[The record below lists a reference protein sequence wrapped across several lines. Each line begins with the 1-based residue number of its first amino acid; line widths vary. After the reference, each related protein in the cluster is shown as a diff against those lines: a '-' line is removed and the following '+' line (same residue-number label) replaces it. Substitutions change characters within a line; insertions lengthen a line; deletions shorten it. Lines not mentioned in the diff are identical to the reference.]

1 MKTKPII
8 KTIFHRATVLPGARR
23 VAAVLAVMMMTV
35 VQTAWADNPTW
46 LKSEDTWDATTKT
59 LTVNSNSSNH
69 VYENNTEIKHLVV
82 SSDVIWL
89 SDYAFSGCTSLET
102 VSYEPNSEDNKF
114 IDEGVFKGCSSLTS
128 IILPEKLHSI
138 GKEAFKGCIGLT
150 SITLP
155 TGLGIIGISAFEGCT
170 GLTSITLPYTIFYA
184 PEKDAFKDCTN
195 LVTVIDMCQ
204 LVNSEEYKYSISG
217 TFGNVNSS
225 CHFYVRNRYRVSDY
239 NTYSSIITVVSGVYT
254 SCGAIATTT
263 VEPFFTFNGMNYY
276 PQGTEFTISNSGPPA
291 GYCGEC
297 QGYSVDGATLN
308 GTTLTLSTND
318 VSVNALFE
326 LEVYNLTF
334 DLDGG
339 YWKNNVNP
347 NMTYTVENFT
357 MDTSLDVFPTPSKDN
372 YIFIGWT
379 GPGYTEP
386 TKDGIIPKGAT
397 GDRKYTAHWQPEP
410 YTITY
415 DLDGGTLPSGVTNP
429 ITYNYETETFTLN
442 NPTREGYYFF
452 GWTGS
457 NGNTAQKT
465 VAIANG
471 SYGPKSYTA
480 RWAYLLTDITDA
492 NVSEI
497 AGKLVA
503 LQRTFTKGKPMTICL
518 PFVPDALLD
527 EGSMWEFTGIS
538 ADHKAVM
545 SQLTSGLQ
553 ANKPYIFIP
562 ASSFEGTIWRIAVST
577 IDLDPKT
584 VDTDAGFTFHGT
596 YTNKHWDADDPL
608 VTGGKIY
615 GFMAEDN
622 DGQTLGQFVKAR
634 RATNLRA
641 FSCYLEYDGN
651 LTDTNP
657 SSQARTRGD
666 DELPDVIDIVWRSAG
681 DETGI
686 DSMENGRWIMD
697 HKAGAGWYSLDGRRL
712 SGRPSA
718 KGIYIH
724 EGKKIVIK

>member
-1 MKTKPII
+1 MKTK
-8 KTIFHRATVLPGARR
+8 TVTSKSMAKW
-23 VAAVLAVMMMTV
+23 AVLMLMALAVTLP
-35 VQTAWADNPTW
+35 AGADNPTW
-46 LKSEDTWDATTKT
+46 LKSGDTWDATTKT

-82 SSDVIWL
+82 SSDVTWL

-128 IILPEKLHSI
+128 IILPEKLYNI
-138 GKEAFKGCIGLT
+138 GKEAFKGCTSLT

-155 TGLGIIGISAFEGCT
+155 TGLDNIGISAFEGCT
-170 GLTSITLPYTIFYA
+170 GLTSITLPYTLVYA
-184 PEKDAFKDCTN
+184 PGKDAFKDCTK

-204 LVNSEEYKYSISG
+204 RVYYDEHKYSISD

-263 VEPFFTFNGMNYY
+263 VEPFFTINGMNYY

-318 VSVNALFE
+318 VSVKALFQ

-339 YWKNNVNP
+339 YWENNVNP
-347 NMTYTVENFT
+347 NMTYTVEVFT
-357 MDTSLDVFPTPSKDN
+357 MDTSLKDFPTPSKDN

-415 DLDGGTLPSGVTNP
+415 NLNGGSLPEGLTNP
-429 ITYNYETETFTLN
+429 ATYTIETETFTLN
-442 NPTREGYYFF
+442 NPTREGYYFL
-452 GWTGS
+452 GWTD
-457 NGNTAQKT
+457 GNSSTLQRT
-465 VAIANG
+465 VTITKG
-471 SYGPKSYTA
+471 TKDDKSYTA

-518 PFVPDALLD
+518 PFAPDALLD

-538 ADHKAVM
+538 ADKAVM
-545 SQLTSGLQ
+545 TQRTSGLQ

-562 ASSFEGTIWRIAVST
+562 ESSFEGTVWGTAASS

-584 VDTDAGFTFHGT
+584 VDATVGFTFHGT
-596 YTNKHWDADDPL
+596 YTQKRWEETDPE
-608 VTGGKIY
+608 VVNGTIY
-615 GFMAEDN
+615 GFMVEDN
-622 DGQTLGQFVKAR
+622 DGQQLGQFVRAR

-641 FSCYLEYDGN
+641 FSCYLEYNGEALN
-651 LTDTNP
+651 GIL
-657 SSQARTRGD
+657 STRGEED
-666 DELPDVIDIVWRSAG
+666 LPDVIGIMWLSANG
-681 DETGI
+681 DATGI
-686 DSMENGRWIMD
+686 EINNCELISNNRW
-697 HKAGAGWYSLDGRRL
+697 YTLDGRRL
-712 SGRPSA
+712 SGKPTK
-718 KGIYIH
+718 KGLYIQYCR
-724 EGKKIVIK
+724 KVVIK

>member
-1 MKTKPII
+1 MKLKI
-8 KTIFHRATVLPGARR
+8 KLLQRR
-23 VAAVLAVMMMTV
+23 IHIAIVMLMMTA
-35 VQTAWADNPTW
+35 QTAWADDPTW
-46 LKSEDTWDATTKT
+46 LKSGDTWDATTKT

-82 SSDVIWL
+82 SSDVTWL

-102 VSYEPNSEDNKF
+102 VSYEPNSEDLKY

-128 IILPEKLHSI
+128 IILPEKLHMI
-138 GKEAFKGCIGLT
+138 GIEAFKGCTSLT

-155 TGLGIIGISAFEGCT
+155 TGLDNIGISAFEGCT
-170 GLTSITLPYTIFYA
+170 GLTSITLPYTLVYA
-184 PEKDAFKDCTN
+184 PGKDAFKDCTK

-204 LVNSEEYKYSISG
+204 RVYYDEHKYSISD

-225 CHFYVRNRYRVSDY
+225 CHFYVRNRYRVRDY

-263 VEPFFTFNGMNYY
+263 VEPFFTINGMNYY

-297 QGYSVDGATLN
+297 QGYSVNGATLN

-318 VSVNALFE
+318 VSVKALFE

-357 MDTSLDVFPTPSKDN
+357 MDTSLKDFPTPSKDN

-415 DLDGGTLPSGVTNP
+415 NLNGGSLPEGLTNP
-429 ITYNYETETFTLN
+429 ATYTIETETFTLN
-442 NPTREGYYFF
+442 NPTREGYYFL
-452 GWTGS
+452 GWTD
-457 NGNTAQKT
+457 GNSSTLQRT
-465 VAIANG
+465 VTITKG
-471 SYGPKSYTA
+471 TKDDKSYTA

-518 PFVPDALLD
+518 PFAPDALLV

-538 ADHKAVM
+538 ADKAVM
-545 SQLTSGLQ
+545 TQRTSGLQ

-562 ASSFEGTIWRIAVST
+562 ESSFEGTVWGTAASS

-584 VDTDAGFTFHGT
+584 VDATAGFTFHGT
-596 YTNKHWDADDPL
+596 YTQKRWEETDPE
-608 VTGGKIY
+608 VVNGTIY
-615 GFMAEDN
+615 GFMVEDN
-622 DGQTLGQFVKAR
+622 DGQQLGQFVRAR

-641 FSCYLEYDGN
+641 FSCYLEYNGEALN
-651 LTDTNP
+651 GIL
-657 SSQARTRGD
+657 STRGEED
-666 DELPDVIDIVWRSAG
+666 LPDVIDITWLSADG
-681 DETGI
+681 DATGI
-686 DSMENGRWIMD
+686 EINNCELISNNRW
-697 HKAGAGWYSLDGRRL
+697 YTLDGRRL
-712 SGRPSA
+712 SGKPTK
-718 KGIYIH
+718 KGLYIQNCR
-724 EGKKIVIK
+724 KVVIK

>member
-1 MKTKPII
+1 M
-8 KTIFHRATVLPGARR
+8 
-23 VAAVLAVMMMTV
+23 
-35 VQTAWADNPTW
+35 
-46 LKSEDTWDATTKT
+46 
-59 LTVNSNSSNH
+59 
-69 VYENNTEIKHLVV
+69 
-82 SSDVIWL
+82 
-89 SDYAFSGCTSLET
+89 
-102 VSYEPNSEDNKF
+102 
-114 IDEGVFKGCSSLTS
+114 
-128 IILPEKLHSI
+128 I
-138 GKEAFKGCIGLT
+138 GIEAFKGCTSLT

-155 TGLGIIGISAFEGCT
+155 TGLDNIGISAFEGCT
-170 GLTSITLPYTIFYA
+170 GLTSITLPYTLVDA
-184 PEKDAFKDCTN
+184 PKEDAFKGCTK

-204 LVNSEEYKYSISG
+204 RVYYDEHKYSISD

-263 VEPFFTFNGMNYY
+263 VEPFFTINGMNYY

-318 VSVNALFE
+318 VSVKALFE

-347 NMTYTVENFT
+347 NMTYTVEVFT
-357 MDTSLDVFPTPSKDN
+357 MDTSLKYFPTPSKDN

-415 DLDGGTLPSGVTNP
+415 NLNGGSLPEGLTNP
-429 ITYNYETETFTLN
+429 ATYTIETETFTLN
-442 NPTREGYYFF
+442 NPTREGYYFL
-452 GWTGS
+452 GWTD
-457 NGNTAQKT
+457 GNSSTLQRT
-465 VAIANG
+465 VTITKG
-471 SYGPKSYTA
+471 TKDDKSYTTY
-480 RWAYLLTDITDA
+480 WAYLLTDITDA

-518 PFVPDALLD
+518 PFAPDALLD

-538 ADHKAVM
+538 ADKAVM
-545 SQLTSGLQ
+545 TQRTSGLQ

-562 ASSFEGTIWRIAVST
+562 ESSFEGTVWGTAASS

-584 VDTDAGFTFHGT
+584 VDATAGFTFHGT
-596 YTNKHWDADDPL
+596 YTQKRWEETDPE
-608 VTGGKIY
+608 VVNGTIY
-615 GFMAEDN
+615 GFMVEDN
-622 DGQTLGQFVKAR
+622 DGQQLGQFVRAR

-641 FSCYLEYDGN
+641 FSCYLEYNGEALN
-651 LTDTNP
+651 GIL
-657 SSQARTRGD
+657 STRGEED
-666 DELPDVIDIVWRSAG
+666 LPDVIGIMWLSADG
-681 DETGI
+681 DATGI
-686 DSMENGRWIMD
+686 EINNCELISNNRW
-697 HKAGAGWYSLDGRRL
+697 YTLDGRRL
-712 SGRPSA
+712 SGKPTK
-718 KGIYIH
+718 KGLYIQNCR
-724 EGKKIVIK
+724 KVVIK

>member
-1 MKTKPII
+1 MKTK
-8 KTIFHRATVLPGARR
+8 TVTSKSMAKW
-23 VAAVLAVMMMTV
+23 AVLMLMALAVTLP
-35 VQTAWADNPTW
+35 AGADNPTW
-46 LKSEDTWDATTKT
+46 LKSGDTWDATTKT

-82 SSDVIWL
+82 SSGVTWL
-89 SDYAFSGCTSLET
+89 SDYAFSGCTSLKT
-102 VSYEPNSEDNKF
+102 VSYEPNSEDLKY

-128 IILPEKLHSI
+128 IILPEKLYNI
-138 GKEAFKGCIGLT
+138 GKEAFKGCTSLT

-155 TGLGIIGISAFEGCT
+155 TGLDNIGISAFEGCT
-170 GLTSITLPYTIFYA
+170 GLTSITLPNTLVYA
-184 PEKDAFKDCTN
+184 PGKDAFKDCTK

-204 LVNSEEYKYSISG
+204 RVYYDEHKYSISG

-239 NTYSSIITVVSGVYT
+239 KTYSSIITVVSGVYT

-263 VEPFFTFNGMNYY
+263 VEPFFTINGMNYY

-318 VSVNALFE
+318 VSVKALFE

-357 MDTSLDVFPTPSKDN
+357 MDTSLKDFPTPSKDN

-415 DLDGGTLPSGVTNP
+415 NLNGGSLPEGLTNP
-429 ITYNYETETFTLN
+429 ATYTIETETFTLN
-442 NPTREGYYFF
+442 NPTREGYYFL
-452 GWTGS
+452 GWTD
-457 NGNTAQKT
+457 GNSSTLQRT
-465 VAIANG
+465 VTITKG
-471 SYGPKSYTA
+471 TKDDKSYTTY
-480 RWAYLLTDITDA
+480 WAYLLTDITDA

-497 AGKLVA
+497 ADKPVA
-503 LQRTFTKGKPMTICL
+503 LQRTFTKEKPSTICL
-518 PFVPDALLD
+518 PFAPDALLV

-538 ADHKAVM
+538 ADKAVM
-545 SQLTSGLQ
+545 TQRTSGLQ

-562 ASSFEGTIWRIAVST
+562 ESSFEGTVWGTAASS

-584 VDTDAGFTFHGT
+584 VDATAGFTFHGT
-596 YTNKHWDADDPL
+596 YTQKRWEETDPE
-608 VTGGKIY
+608 VVNGTIY
-615 GFMAEDN
+615 GFMVEDN
-622 DGQTLGQFVKAR
+622 DGQQLGQFVRAR

-641 FSCYLEYDGN
+641 FSCYLEYNGEALN
-651 LTDTNP
+651 GIL
-657 SSQARTRGD
+657 STRGEED
-666 DELPDVIDIVWRSAG
+666 LPDVIGIMWLSADG
-681 DETGI
+681 DATGI
-686 DSMENGRWIMD
+686 EINNCELISNNRW
-697 HKAGAGWYSLDGRRL
+697 YTLDGRRL
-712 SGRPSA
+712 SGKPTK
-718 KGIYIH
+718 KGLYIQNCR
-724 EGKKIVIK
+724 KVVIK

>member
-1 MKTKPII
+1 MKTK
-8 KTIFHRATVLPGARR
+8 TVTSKSMAKW
-23 VAAVLAVMMMTV
+23 AVLMLMALAVTLP
-35 VQTAWADNPTW
+35 AGADNPTW
-46 LKSEDTWDATTKT
+46 LKSGDTWDATTKT

-82 SSDVIWL
+82 SSDVTWL

-102 VSYEPNSEDNKF
+102 VSYEPNSEDLKY

-128 IILPEKLHSI
+128 IILPEKLYMI
-138 GKEAFKGCIGLT
+138 GIEAFKGCIGLT

-155 TGLGIIGISAFEGCT
+155 TGLGIIGKSAFEGCT
-170 GLTSITLPYTIFYA
+170 GLTSITLPYTLVDA
-184 PEKDAFKDCTN
+184 PKEDAFKGCTN

-204 LVNSEEYKYSISG
+204 RVYFDEHKYSISD

-239 NTYSSIITVVSGVYT
+239 KTYSSIITVVSGVYT

-263 VEPFFTFNGMNYY
+263 VEPFFTINGMNYY

-291 GYCGEC
+291 GYYGEC

-318 VSVNALFE
+318 VSVKALFE

-347 NMTYTVENFT
+347 NMTYTVEVFT
-357 MDTSLDVFPTPSKDN
+357 MDTSLKDFPTPSKDN

-415 DLDGGTLPSGVTNP
+415 NLNGGSLPEGLTNP
-429 ITYNYETETFTLN
+429 ATYTIETETFTLN
-442 NPTREGYYFF
+442 NPTREGYYFL
-452 GWTGS
+452 GWTD
-457 NGNTAQKT
+457 GNSSTLQRT
-465 VAIANG
+465 VTITKG
-471 SYGPKSYTA
+471 TKDDKSYTTY
-480 RWAYLLTDITDA
+480 WAYLLNDITSA

-497 AGKLVA
+497 AGQRVA

-518 PFVPDALLD
+518 PFAPDALLD

-545 SQLTSGLQ
+545 SKLTSGLQ

-562 ASSFEGTIWRIAVST
+562 ESSFEGTVWGTAASS

-584 VDTDAGFTFHGT
+584 VDGTAGFTFHGT
-596 YTNKHWDADDPL
+596 YTQKRWEETDPE
-608 VTGGKIY
+608 VVNGTIY
-615 GFMAEDN
+615 GFMVEDN
-622 DGQTLGQFVKAR
+622 DGQQLGQFVRAR

-641 FSCYLEYDGN
+641 FSCYLEYNGEALN
-651 LTDTNP
+651 GIL
-657 SSQARTRGD
+657 STRGEED
-666 DELPDVIDIVWRSAG
+666 LPDVIDITWLSADG
-681 DETGI
+681 DATGI
-686 DSMENGRWIMD
+686 EINNCELISNNRW
-697 HKAGAGWYSLDGRRL
+697 YTLDGRRL
-712 SGRPSA
+712 SGKPTK
-718 KGIYIH
+718 KGLYIQNCR
-724 EGKKIVIK
+724 KVVIK